1 MSDCHEGTC
10 PGLLGGILSF
20 KRKTLKAFHRG
31 MGAGGSPGAFR
42 VMEARFDST

>member
-1 MSDCHEGTC
+1 MSDGHEGTC
-10 PGLLGGILSF
+10 PGLLSGILSF

>member
-1 MSDCHEGTC
+1 MSDGHEGTC

-42 VMEARFDST
+42 VMEVRFDST